1 MADMLWLKFSRRY
14 MFSPKSHS
22 VINII
27 AMVSMVAVAIPT
39 AAMIILLAMFG
50 GLSRTI
56 ETIYSAV
63 DADIEIIANRGQT
76 FSSNAVDIELIRAT
90 EGVVAA
96 APYLEQ
102 SVMVATSSRRCT
114 VRLRGVDSTYMEVLP
129 ISDFV
134 IRGSV
139 DALSQGN
146 ILLGTA
152 ASGSL
157 GIPNVNYPVELYAL
171 NRKQLSTLL
180 PTGGISRHSCQL
192 GGVVSANAEIDAT
205 FAMVDIDIAEK
216 LLNYEDKLSGVAIK
230 VEDREQI
237 EGVKRV
243 LQEIVGEH
251 LTVRTREEKSVEMN
265 SLIRLEKFAII
276 LIGTFIAIIA
286 AFAIV
291 GAVVMLITD
300 KRRDIS
306 TLRSMG
312 ASRGLIHKIFV
323 GEGALLTLVGAAIG
337 TMIGVGFSLGQE
349 HFGWIKIPGNMV
361 FESYP
366 IELTVADTLLV
377 LGIVIV
383 AGLSISHLTVR
394 ARLRNEDKI

>member
-1 MADMLWLKFSRRY
+1 M
-14 MFSPKSHS
+14 
-22 VINII
+22 INII

-152 ASGSL
+152 ASSSL

-337 TMIGVGFSLGQE
+337 TTIGVGFSLGQE

-366 IELTVADTLLV
+366 IELTAADTLLV

>member
-1 MADMLWLKFSRRY
+1 M
-14 MFSPKSHS
+14 
-22 VINII
+22 INII

-129 ISDFV
+129 NSDFV
-134 IRGSV
+134 IRGSL

-230 VEDREQI
+230 V
-237 EGVKRV
+237 G
-243 LQEIVGEH
+243 
-251 LTVRTREEKSVEMN
+251 
-265 SLIRLEKFAII
+265 
-276 LIGTFIAIIA
+276 
-286 AFAIV
+286 
-291 GAVVMLITD
+291 
-300 KRRDIS
+300 
-306 TLRSMG
+306 
-312 ASRGLIHKIFV
+312 
-323 GEGALLTLVGAAIG
+323 
-337 TMIGVGFSLGQE
+337 
-349 HFGWIKIPGNMV
+349 
-361 FESYP
+361 
-366 IELTVADTLLV
+366 
-377 LGIVIV
+377 
-383 AGLSISHLTVR
+383 
-394 ARLRNEDKI
+394 

>member
-1 MADMLWLKFSRRY
+1 M
-14 MFSPKSHS
+14 
-22 VINII
+22 INII

-134 IRGSV
+134 VRGSV

-157 GIPNVNYPVELYAL
+157 GIPNVNYPIELYAL

-230 VEDREQI
+230 VEDRELI

-243 LQEIVGEH
+243 LQEIVGKE

-337 TMIGVGFSLGQE
+337 TTIGVGFSLGQE

-366 IELTVADTLLV
+366 IELTAADTLLV

>member
-1 MADMLWLKFSRRY
+1 
-14 MFSPKSHS
+14 
-22 VINII
+22 
-27 AMVSMVAVAIPT
+27 MVSMVAVAIPT

-134 IRGSV
+134 VRGSV

-152 ASGSL
+152 ASSSL

-180 PTGGISRHSCQL
+180 PTEGISRHSCQL

-230 VEDREQI
+230 VEDRELI

-337 TMIGVGFSLGQE
+337 TTIGVGFSLGQE

>member
-1 MADMLWLKFSRRY
+1 M
-14 MFSPKSHS
+14 
-22 VINII
+22 ININ

-139 DALSQGN
+139 DALSKGN

-230 VEDREQI
+230 VEDRELI

-337 TMIGVGFSLGQE
+337 TTIGVGFSLGQE

-366 IELTVADTLLV
+366 IELTAADTLLV

>member
-1 MADMLWLKFSRRY
+1 
-14 MFSPKSHS
+14 
-22 VINII
+22 
-27 AMVSMVAVAIPT
+27 MVSMVAVAIPT

-90 EGVVAA
+90 EGVIAA

-230 VEDREQI
+230 VEDIELI

-337 TMIGVGFSLGQE
+337 TTIGVGFSLGQE

>member
-1 MADMLWLKFSRRY
+1 M
-14 MFSPKSHS
+14 
-22 VINII
+22 INII

-230 VEDREQI
+230 VEDIEQI

-366 IELTVADTLLV
+366 IELTAADTLLV

>member
-1 MADMLWLKFSRRY
+1 M
-14 MFSPKSHS
+14 
-22 VINII
+22 INII
-27 AMVSMVAVAIPT
+27 AMVSVVAVAIPT

-134 IRGSV
+134 VRGSV

-243 LQEIVGEH
+243 LQEIVGNE

-300 KRRDIS
+300 KRRDIG

-337 TMIGVGFSLGQE
+337 TTIGVGFSLGQE

-366 IELTVADTLLV
+366 IELTAADTLLV

>member
-1 MADMLWLKFSRRY
+1 M
-14 MFSPKSHS
+14 
-22 VINII
+22 INII

-337 TMIGVGFSLGQE
+337 TTIGVGFSLGQE

-394 ARLRNEDKI
+394 ARLSNEDKI

>member
-1 MADMLWLKFSRRY
+1 MLWLKFSRRY

-27 AMVSMVAVAIPT
+27 AMVSVVAVAIPT

-76 FSSNAVDIELIRAT
+76 FSSDSVDIELIRAT
-90 EGVVAA
+90 DGVVAA

-102 SVMVATSSRRCT
+102 SIMVATSSRRCT

-134 IRGSV
+134 VRGSI

-152 ASGSL
+152 ASSSL

-180 PTGGISRHSCQL
+180 PTEGISRHSCQL
-192 GGVVSANAEIDAT
+192 GGVISANAEIDAT
-205 FAMVDIDIAEK
+205 FAMVDIDIAET

-237 EGVKRV
+237 DEVKRA
-243 LQEIVGEH
+243 LQEIVGKE

-337 TMIGVGFSLGQE
+337 TTIGVGFSLGQE

-366 IELTVADTLLV
+366 IELTAVDTLLV

-394 ARLRNEDKI
+394 ARLSNENKI

>member
-1 MADMLWLKFSRRY
+1 M
-14 MFSPKSHS
+14 
-22 VINII
+22 INII

-76 FSSNAVDIELIRAT
+76 FSSDSVDIELIRAT

-134 IRGSV
+134 VRGSV

-192 GGVVSANAEIDAT
+192 GGVVSVNAEIDAT

-337 TMIGVGFSLGQE
+337 TTIGVGFSLGQE

>member
-1 MADMLWLKFSRRY
+1 M
-14 MFSPKSHS
+14 
-22 VINII
+22 INII

-102 SVMVATSSRRCT
+102 SVMIATSSRRCT
-114 VRLRGVDSTYMEVLP
+114 ARLRGVDSTYMEVLP

-134 IRGSV
+134 VRGSV

-205 FAMVDIDIAEK
+205 FAMVDIDIAEQ

-230 VEDREQI
+230 VEDIEQI

-337 TMIGVGFSLGQE
+337 TTIGVGFSLGQE

-366 IELTVADTLLV
+366 IELTAADTLLV

>member
-1 MADMLWLKFSRRY
+1 
-14 MFSPKSHS
+14 
-22 VINII
+22 
-27 AMVSMVAVAIPT
+27 MVSMVAVAIPT

>member
-1 MADMLWLKFSRRY
+1 M
-14 MFSPKSHS
+14 
-22 VINII
+22 INII

-134 IRGSV
+134 VRGSV

-171 NRKQLSTLL
+171 NRKQLSTVL
-180 PTGGISRHSCQL
+180 PSVGISRHNCQL

-230 VEDREQI
+230 VEDIEQI

-337 TMIGVGFSLGQE
+337 TTIGVGFSLGQE

-366 IELTVADTLLV
+366 IELTAADTLLV

>member
-1 MADMLWLKFSRRY
+1 M
-14 MFSPKSHS
+14 
-22 VINII
+22 INII

-134 IRGSV
+134 VRGSV

-230 VEDREQI
+230 VEDRELI

-337 TMIGVGFSLGQE
+337 TTIGVGFSLGQE

-366 IELTVADTLLV
+366 IELTAADTLLV
-377 LGIVIV
+377 LGIGIV

>member
-1 MADMLWLKFSRRY
+1 M
-14 MFSPKSHS
+14 
-22 VINII
+22 INII

-63 DADIEIIANRGQT
+63 DADIEIITNRGQT

-90 EGVVAA
+90 EGIVAA

-157 GIPNVNYPVELYAL
+157 GIPNVNYPVELSAL

-243 LQEIVGEH
+243 LQEIVGKE

-337 TMIGVGFSLGQE
+337 TTIGVGFSLGQE
-349 HFGWIKIPGNMV
+349 HFRWIKIPGNMV

>member
-1 MADMLWLKFSRRY
+1 

-27 AMVSMVAVAIPT
+27 AMVSVVAVAIPT

-50 GLSRTI
+50 GISRTI

-63 DADIEIIANRGQT
+63 DADIEIIAERGQT
-76 FSSNAVDIELIRAT
+76 FSSDSVDIEHIRAT
-90 EGVVAA
+90 EGVAAA

-102 SVMVATSSRRCT
+102 SVMAATSSRRCT
-114 VRLRGVDSTYMEVLP
+114 VRLRGVDSTYVEVLP
-129 ISDFV
+129 INDFV
-134 IRGSV
+134 VRGSLE
-139 DALSQGN
+139 AIEQGDI
-146 ILLGTA
+146 ILG
-152 ASGSL
+152 SVVCGSL
-157 GIPNVNYPVELYAL
+157 GIPNVGYPVELYAL

-180 PTGGISRHSCQL
+180 PTEGISRHSGRL
-192 GGVVSANAEIDAT
+192 GGVVSANADIDAT
-205 FAMVDIDIAEK
+205 FAMIDIEVAER
-216 LLNYEDKLSGVAIK
+216 LLNYKGKWSGVAVK
-230 VEDREQI
+230 VENREQT
-237 EGVKRV
+237 ERVKRA
-243 LQEIVGEH
+243 LQEVVGKHFE
-251 LTVRTREEKSVEMN
+251 VRTREQKSADMN

-337 TMIGVGFSLGQE
+337 TIIGVGFSLCQE

-366 IELTVADTLLV
+366 VELTAVDTVIV

-383 AGLSISHLTVR
+383 AGVGISHLTVR
-394 ARLRNEDKI
+394 ARLGKDDKI

>member
-1 MADMLWLKFSRRY
+1 M
-14 MFSPKSHS
+14 
-22 VINII
+22 INII

-134 IRGSV
+134 VRGSV

-230 VEDREQI
+230 VEDIEQI

-337 TMIGVGFSLGQE
+337 TTIGVGFSLGQE

-366 IELTVADTLLV
+366 IELTAADTLLV

>member
-1 MADMLWLKFSRRY
+1 M
-14 MFSPKSHS
+14 
-22 VINII
+22 INII

-134 IRGSV
+134 VRGSV

-230 VEDREQI
+230 VEDIEQI
-237 EGVKRV
+237 EGIKRV

-337 TMIGVGFSLGQE
+337 TTIGVGFSLGQE

-366 IELTVADTLLV
+366 IELSVADTLLV

>member
-1 MADMLWLKFSRRY
+1 
-14 MFSPKSHS
+14 
-22 VINII
+22 
-27 AMVSMVAVAIPT
+27 MVSMVAVAIPT

-56 ETIYSAV
+56 ETVYSAV

-76 FSSNAVDIELIRAT
+76 FSSDSVDIELIRAT

-230 VEDREQI
+230 VEDIEQI
-237 EGVKRV
+237 EGVKRI

-337 TMIGVGFSLGQE
+337 TTIGVGFSLGQE

>member
-1 MADMLWLKFSRRY
+1 MLWLKFSRRY

-76 FSSNAVDIELIRAT
+76 FSSNAIDIELIRAT

-237 EGVKRV
+237 EGIKRV

-306 TLRSMG
+306 TLRSVG

-337 TMIGVGFSLGQE
+337 TTIGVGFSLGQE

>member
-1 MADMLWLKFSRRY
+1 M
-14 MFSPKSHS
+14 
-22 VINII
+22 INII

-76 FSSNAVDIELIRAT
+76 FSSDSVDIELIRAT

-230 VEDREQI
+230 VEDRELI

-337 TMIGVGFSLGQE
+337 TTIGVGFSLGQE
-349 HFGWIKIPGNMV
+349 HFGWIKIPGNMI

-366 IELTVADTLLV
+366 IELTAADTLLV

>member
-1 MADMLWLKFSRRY
+1 M
-14 MFSPKSHS
+14 
-22 VINII
+22 INII

-39 AAMIILLAMFG
+39 AAMIILLAMIV

-56 ETIYSAV
+56 ETIYSAE

-134 IRGSV
+134 VRGSV

-312 ASRGLIHKIFV
+312 A
-323 GEGALLTLVGAAIG
+323 
-337 TMIGVGFSLGQE
+337 
-349 HFGWIKIPGNMV
+349 
-361 FESYP
+361 
-366 IELTVADTLLV
+366 
-377 LGIVIV
+377 
-383 AGLSISHLTVR
+383 
-394 ARLRNEDKI
+394 

>member
-1 MADMLWLKFSRRY
+1 MLWLKFSRRY

-27 AMVSMVAVAIPT
+27 AMVSVVAVAIPT

-50 GLSRTI
+50 GISRTI

-63 DADIEIIANRGQT
+63 DADIEIIAERGQT
-76 FSSNAVDIELIRAT
+76 FSSDSVDIELIRAS
-90 EGVVAA
+90 EGVAAA

-102 SVMVATSSRRCT
+102 SVMAATSSRRCT
-114 VRLRGVDSTYMEVLP
+114 VRLRGVDSTYVEVLP
-129 ISDFV
+129 INDFV
-134 IRGSV
+134 VRGS
-139 DALSQGN
+139 LETIEQGDI
-146 ILLGTA
+146 ILG
-152 ASGSL
+152 SVVCGSL
-157 GIPNVNYPVELYAL
+157 GIPNVGYPVELYAL

-180 PTGGISRHSCQL
+180 PTEGISRHSGRL
-192 GGVVSANAEIDAT
+192 GGVVSANADIDAT
-205 FAMVDIDIAEK
+205 FAMIDIEVAER
-216 LLNYEDKLSGVAIK
+216 LLNYKGKWSGVAVK
-230 VEDREQI
+230 VENREQT
-237 EGVKRV
+237 ERVKRA
-243 LQEIVGEH
+243 LQEVVGKH
-251 LTVRTREEKSVEMN
+251 LEVRTREQKSADMN

-337 TMIGVGFSLGQE
+337 TIIGVGFSLCQE

-366 IELTVADTLLV
+366 VELTAVDTVIV

-383 AGLSISHLTVR
+383 AGVGISHLTVR
-394 ARLRNEDKI
+394 ARLGKEDKI

>member
-1 MADMLWLKFSRRY
+1 M
-14 MFSPKSHS
+14 
-22 VINII
+22 INII

-76 FSSNAVDIELIRAT
+76 FSSNTVDIELIRAT

-134 IRGSV
+134 VRGSV

-180 PTGGISRHSCQL
+180 PTEGISRHSCQL

-230 VEDREQI
+230 VEDIEQI
-237 EGVKRV
+237 EGIKRV

-286 AFAIV
+286 AFSIV

-337 TMIGVGFSLGQE
+337 TTIGVGFSLGQE

>member
-1 MADMLWLKFSRRY
+1 M
-14 MFSPKSHS
+14 
-22 VINII
+22 INII

-56 ETIYSAV
+56 KTIYSAV

-337 TMIGVGFSLGQE
+337 TTIGVGFSLGQE

>member
-1 MADMLWLKFSRRY
+1 M
-14 MFSPKSHS
+14 
-22 VINII
+22 INII
-27 AMVSMVAVAIPT
+27 AMVSIVAVAIPT

-63 DADIEIIANRGQT
+63 DADIEVIANRGQT
-76 FSSNAVDIELIRAT
+76 FSSNAVDIELIRAI

-134 IRGSV
+134 VRGSV

-337 TMIGVGFSLGQE
+337 TTIGVGFSLGQE

>member
-1 MADMLWLKFSRRY
+1 
-14 MFSPKSHS
+14 
-22 VINII
+22 
-27 AMVSMVAVAIPT
+27 MVSMVAVAIPT

-76 FSSNAVDIELIRAT
+76 FSSDSVDIELIRAT

-134 IRGSV
+134 VRGSV

-180 PTGGISRHSCQL
+180 PTEGISRHSCQL

-237 EGVKRV
+237 EGIKRV

-337 TMIGVGFSLGQE
+337 TTIGVGFSLGQE

-366 IELTVADTLLV
+366 IELTAADTLLV